1 MRRERHITDQDGLR
15 RGTFVVVVL
24 MMLLC
29 FLFGGC
35 KDDAP
40 ASADGT
46 GLTKLNFGVGIGSQW
61 TYRYTYTLGPHPP
74 LPGISENRTGRR
86 VWELQTRTIYLDS
99 ITSMV
104 AVQGIDTVRQREYA
118 GGAVVHDTT
127 FVQTSTAQFTVGVYS
142 DSIKTTW
149 MMTMRITNAVPGTIT
164 RTLPATG
171 DTLKIDGTGYDYS
184 TSWYVQG
191 IGLVKYAAGHTSPQ
205 SGFAESLDLISASL
219 R

>member
-1 MRRERHITDQDGLR
+1 MRRERHIIDQDRLR
-15 RGTFVVVVL
+15 RGAPVMVL
-24 MMLLC
+24 LTMLLI
-29 FLFGGC
+29 LLSGGC

-40 ASADGT
+40 ASTEGT
-46 GLTKLNFGVGIGSQW
+46 ELTKLNFGVGIGSQW

-74 LPGISENRTGRR
+74 LPGVLENRTGRR
-86 VWELQTRTIYLDS
+86 VWELQTRTVFLDS
-99 ITSMV
+99 IISMV
-104 AVQGIDTVRQREYA
+104 AVQAIDTVRQLEYA

-127 FVQTSTAQFTVGVYS
+127 FVQTSTARFTVGVYS
-142 DSIKTTW
+142 DSIKTSW
-149 MMTMRITNAVPGTIT
+149 MLTMRITNAVPGTIT

-205 SGFAESLDLISASL
+205 SGFAETLDLISVSL